1 MSQPST
7 AAEPDEDR
15 LDLKVLPLTMCLYM
29 VMLGLLVTWTVAWF
43 LPVHIGRL
51 WGFLGLVLV
60 IGSYRH
66 IKWCFRFFAVAKT
79 NTNTTKPA
87 LAMVEDG
94 PYRYSRN
101 PMYLSYVVAY
111 FGLGLLANSWPM
123 LAITPVFVFLISRG
137 IIAPEEAYLERTFGD
152 EYLSYKS
159 KRRRWL

>member
-1 MSQPST
+1 MCQPST
-7 AAEPDEDR
+7 ADQPVEDR

-29 VMLGLLVTWTVAWF
+29 VMLGLLVTWIVAWF
-43 LPVHIGRL
+43 LPVTIGKP

-66 IKWCFRFFAVAKT
+66 IKWCFRLFAAAET

-87 LAMVEDG
+87 LTMVEDG

-123 LAITPVFVFLISRG
+123 LVMTPVFVFLISRG
-137 IIAPEEAYLERTFGD
+137 IIIPEEAYLERRFGD
-152 EYLSYKS
+152 EYLEYKK